1 VLRYLTAGESH
12 GRCLVAV
19 IEGLPAG
26 LKLDASTID
35 ADLARRQSGYGRGG
49 RMAIERDR
57 VEFLSGVRG
66 GETLGSPLAMLIP
79 NRDWP
84 NWERVMSPSALQGA
98 VPLTCPRPGHA
109 DLPGVLKYGRSD
121 IRDILERAS
130 ARETAARMAVGSV
143 AKVLLSCFGTEVL
156 GHVLA
161 IGPVRARPANPGLA
175 ALRKAS
181 ESSPVRCA
189 DRAASKRMVAVIRAA
204 VRNRDTIGGV
214 VEVRAEGLPVGLG
227 SHVHW
232 DRRLDGR
239 IAGAVVSI
247 QAFKGVEIG
256 DAFAVAASPGSRA
269 HDEIFRARSGGY
281 TRRTNRAGGLEGG
294 ITNGMPLVVRAAVK
308 PVSTIGRPLSTV
320 DIRTGRAARAIKERS
335 DVCMVPAAAVV
346 AEAVVAV
353 ELARAFQEK
362 FGGDSV
368 DEMKRNW
375 RSWAGALARR

>member
-1 VLRYLTAGESH
+1 MLRYLTAGESH

-26 LKLDASTID
+26 LKLDASAID
-35 ADLARRQSGYGRGG
+35 ADLARRQAGFGRGG
-49 RMAIERDR
+49 RMAIEQDR

-66 GETLGSPLAMLIP
+66 GSTLGSPLAMLIP

-84 NWERVMSPSALQGA
+84 NWERVMSPSVVRGVA
-98 VPLTCPRPGHA
+98 PLTRPRPGHA
-109 DLPGVLKYGRSD
+109 DLPGVLKYGGSD
-121 IRDILERAS
+121 VRDILERAS
-130 ARETAARMAVGSV
+130 ARETAARVAVGSV
-143 AKVLLSCFGTEVL
+143 AKALLSCFGTRVL

-161 IGPVRARPANPGLA
+161 IGPIRARPSGRDIG
-175 ALRKAS
+175 ALRKAT

-189 DRAASKRMVAVIRAA
+189 DRKASGRMVEA
-204 VRNRDTIGGV
+204 VRRAVRARDSVGGV

-239 IAGAVVSI
+239 IAGAVISI

-256 DAFAVAASPGSRA
+256 DAFAVASGPGSRA
-269 HDEIFRARSGGY
+269 HDQIFRSRSGGY
-281 TRRTNRAGGLEGG
+281 VRRTNRAGGLEGG
-294 ITNGMPLVVRAAVK
+294 MTNGMPLIVRAAVK
-308 PVSTIGRPLSTV
+308 PVSTLARPLATV
-320 DIRTGRAARAIKERS
+320 DIRTHRAARAIKERS
-335 DVCMVPAAAVV
+335 DVCMVPASAVV
-346 AEAVVAV
+346 AEAVVAI

-368 DEMKRNW
+368 GEMTRNW